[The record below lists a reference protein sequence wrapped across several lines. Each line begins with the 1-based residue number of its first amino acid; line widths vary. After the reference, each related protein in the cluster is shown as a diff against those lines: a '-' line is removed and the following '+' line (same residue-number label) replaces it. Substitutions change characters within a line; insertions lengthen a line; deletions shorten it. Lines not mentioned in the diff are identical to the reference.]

1 VTAQLTQ
8 ERDLPKGHPKAADYV
23 PGSLDAVEWARR
35 NIHPAGERDFPVGH
49 PKALDTTGSTNHVP
63 IRIGIDPAN
72 PHLEEFSGATP
83 EVAEAQRKA
92 YLSQLPQV
100 KETPTLEDGRVDL
113 AKVAH
118 ETALQFL
125 CDNGHSE
132 QEAEAIIAAQGI
144 DKILAAKHTLGV
156 KE

>member
-23 PGSLDAVEWARR
+23 PGSPDALDWARR

-49 PKALDTTGSTNHVP
+49 PKALDTTGNTNHVP
-63 IRIGIDPAN
+63 IRIGVDPAN

-83 EVAEAQRKA
+83 EVVKAQRKA

-100 KETPTLEDGRVDL
+100 KETPTREDGFVDVT
-113 AKVAH
+113 KIMH
-118 ETALQFL
+118 ENALQFL
-125 CDNGHSE
+125 CDNGHTE
-132 QEAEAIIAAQGI
+132 EEAAAIIAAQGI